1 MKIACWT
8 LISLSLLGC
17 RAESVG
23 VRIERGGPQSL
34 SADEL
39 RRDAWRWARAAPGER
54 GALVQ
59 RRLADMRWP
68 MGPPPAGLAGAWCV
82 RRGVGSAEN
91 AGGDAIWWSA
101 EAGSPAD
108 PESEGVQ
115 WAALIALAKGIPD
128 APRAQPLALCA
139 GAGPVAPER
148 AAAALGAAGYAPAA
162 WIGGISGE
170 PLGPVGIFGAAGR
183 RYAEA
188 APRPWPGL
196 VELDAEAVVGAVR
209 ALAEVWSPPA
219 PPRP

>member
-23 VRIERGGPQSL
+23 VRVERGGPQSL

-39 RRDAWRWARAAPGER
+39 RRDVWRWARAASGER
-54 GALVQ
+54 AALVQ
-59 RRLADMRWP
+59 QRLADMRWP
-68 MGPPPAGLAGAWCV
+68 TGPPPAGLAGAWCV
-82 RRGVGSAEN
+82 QRAGRSAEN

-101 EAGSPAD
+101 EAGAPAD
-108 PESEGVQ
+108 ADAEGLQ
-115 WAALIALAKGIPD
+115 WAALIALAKAIPD
-128 APRAQPLALCA
+128 VPRAKPLALCA

-148 AAAALGAAGYAPAA
+148 AAAALEAAGYAPAA
-162 WIGGISGE
+162 WIGGLSGE
-170 PLGPVGIFGAAGR
+170 PLGPIGAFGPSGQ

-188 APRPWPGL
+188 APRAWPGL
-196 VELDAEAVVGAVR
+196 VLLDAEAVVGAVR
-209 ALAEVWSPPA
+209 ALAEAWSPPA